1 MCRQVSDM
9 IINLEEL
16 NSNIKENI
24 EINEVVEFDDE
35 LIENS
40 SIIKLDKIKF
50 NGQIFKDLSDEF
62 ILKGVLE
69 GIMYVEDSINL
80 EEVDYPFSIEI
91 DENIEENLENNQ
103 NSIDI
108 ISILWQN
115 IVLEV
120 PLRYTKVEDFSSYS
134 GDGWRLISED
144 KVNTNNP
151 FLELKEKFK
160 EE

>member
-134 GDGWRLISED
+134 GDGWRLISEE

>member
-1 MCRQVSDM
+1 M

-16 NSNIKENI
+16 NSNIKEKI
-24 EINEVVEFDDE
+24 DINEDVKFDEE

-40 SIIKLDKIKF
+40 SIIKLDKLKF
-50 NGQIFKDLSDEF
+50 VGKIFKNLSEEF
-62 ILKGVLE
+62 ILNGVLE
-69 GIMYVEDSINL
+69 GVMYLEDSISL
-80 EEVDYPFSIEI
+80 EEVEYPFSIEI

-108 ISILWQN
+108 IPILWQN

-134 GDGWRLISED
+134 GNGWRLISEE
-144 KVNTNNP
+144 KRNVNNP